1 MDYIYADFNGITGFL
16 GDSDFEYLDL
26 TGYGT
31 LQSLN
36 SLQIK
41 LKEGMEFIFYEPGD
55 IEVVAEVLF
64 DRTTESKIT
73 TKGRWLARFK
83 KGTIKE
89 CEKLDHFETHPCFNC
104 REDFIPY
111 LKKVGQQYKEICPK
125 CGTSIVYPLTEP

>member
-1 MDYIYADFNGITGFL
+1 MDYIYADFNGITRL
-16 GDSDFEYLDL
+16 LEDDDFEYLDL

-36 SLQIK
+36 SLRIK
-41 LKEGMEFIFYEPGD
+41 LKEGMGFIFYEPGD

-64 DRTTESKIT
+64 DRTAESKIT

-83 KGTIKE
+83 KGTIRE
-89 CEKLDHFETHPCFNC
+89 CKKLDKFETHPCFNC
-104 REDFIPY
+104 REDFVPY
-111 LKKVGQQYKEICPK
+111 LKKVGQDYKEICPK

>member
-1 MDYIYADFNGITGFL
+1 MDYIYADFNGITSL
-16 GDSDFEYLDL
+16 LEDDDFECLDL

-41 LKEGMEFIFYEPGD
+41 LKEGMEFIFYDPGEV
-55 IEVVAEVLF
+55 EVVAEVFF
-64 DRTTESKIT
+64 DRTTESQIT

-83 KGTIKE
+83 KGTIKD
-89 CEKLDHFETHPCFNC
+89 CKKLDQFETHPCFNC
-104 REDFIPY
+104 REDFVPY
-111 LKKVGQQYKEICPK
+111 LKKVGRRYKEICPK